1 MIVVVVM
8 GLRTVGICWA
18 GVLMARLGEML
29 VSRALCSA
37 HKVSFKASAV
47 LSPKSTSPSI
57 YR

>member
-1 MIVVVVM
+1 MVVVVM

-18 GVLMARLGEML
+18 SVLMARLGKIL
-29 VSRALCSA
+29 VSQALCSA

-47 LSPKSTSPSI
+47 LRPKSTSPPT